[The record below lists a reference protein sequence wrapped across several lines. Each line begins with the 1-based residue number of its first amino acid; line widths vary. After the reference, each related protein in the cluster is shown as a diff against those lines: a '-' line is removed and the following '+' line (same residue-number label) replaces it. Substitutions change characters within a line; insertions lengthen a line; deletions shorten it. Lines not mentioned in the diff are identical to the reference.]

1 MVEAVVVG
9 GLRDGLLHAL
19 VEGDVGGLGHPPGG
33 QRQARPAALQIAQ
46 ECGEGLLGASHPGV
60 VGVAQVDGRL
70 RAARD
75 DVGQVRV
82 DDQVADGGAQV
93 AVLAG
98 VDQLPQVDDDLC
110 RGESGIGAQVGGR
123 GAGVR
128 GAAWMVISCQEM
140 PWTPVTTPTGTSCS
154 ARTGPCSMWRST

>member
-1 MVEAVVVG
+1 MLAIRRVVSD
-9 GLRDGLLHAL
+9 R
-19 VEGDVGGLGHPPGG
+19 PG
-33 QRQARPAALQIAQ
+33 RLPSRSRRNAARA
-46 ECGEGLLGASHPGV
+46 CFGASHPGV

-128 GAAWMVISCQEM
+128 GAAWMVISCRRC
-140 PWTPVTTPTGTSCS
+140 PGH
-154 ARTGPCSMWRST
+154 R

>member
-1 MVEAVVVG
+1 M
-9 GLRDGLLHAL
+9 
-19 VEGDVGGLGHPPGG
+19 
-33 QRQARPAALQIAQ
+33 
-46 ECGEGLLGASHPGV
+46 
-60 VGVAQVDGRL
+60 
-70 RAARD
+70 
-75 DVGQVRV
+75 

-128 GAAWMVISCQEM
+128 SAAWMVISCQEM
-140 PWTPVTTPTGTSCS
+140 PWTPVTTPTGTLLGEDGALFDVALDVGVRRGQAYVGGPMKAGAGEFA
-154 ARTGPCSMWRST
+154 ARV